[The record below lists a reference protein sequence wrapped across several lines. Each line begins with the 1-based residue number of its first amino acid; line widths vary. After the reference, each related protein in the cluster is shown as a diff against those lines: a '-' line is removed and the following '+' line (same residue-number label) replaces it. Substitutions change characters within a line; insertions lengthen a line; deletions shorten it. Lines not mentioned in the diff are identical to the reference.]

1 MWFKNM
7 SLQKAESL
15 SGCSSMTPIA
25 TFETWKNITRVILL
39 SKMLKFSQEKL
50 QRTKF
55 CEREI

>member
-1 MWFKNM
+1 M
-7 SLQKAESL
+7 SPQKAESL
-15 SGCSSMTPIA
+15 LGCLSMTPVA
-25 TFETWKNITRVILL
+25 TFETWKNITQIILF